1 MCERRH
7 LRNRSVPTVVRSPH
21 RVRQVVALAGPLVVV
36 LAQPVAFAQQP
47 SPPVAPAAPAA
58 AYRLAVTGS
67 ASVGMAGWGSE
78 LAGISEVG
86 ARVQLLPWLGVGLS
100 YLHLTDSHNENYPLF
115 ELDALEVSAAWRPVV
130 GRWFD
135 PFVQAG
141 VVAVLGSRGG
151 PDNDTSSRF
160 GLEGTAGFDFV
171 VSRPPARLRFA
182 VGLHGRSGFTN
193 RSWTMAGLHIELR
206 I

>member
-1 MCERRH
+1 M
-7 LRNRSVPTVVRSPH
+7 L
-21 RVRQVVALAGPLVVV
+21 QVVALGAAAVAV
-36 LAQPVAFAQQP
+36 AEPVAFAQQP
-47 SPPVAPAAPAA
+47 SPPVAAASPAP
-58 AYRLAVTGS
+58 AYRLALTGS
-67 ASVGMAGWGSE
+67 ASVGTAGWGSE

-86 ARVQLLPWLGVGLS
+86 ARVQLLPSLGVGLS
-100 YLHLTDSHNENYPLF
+100 YLHLSASHNENYPTF
-115 ELDALEVSAAWRPVV
+115 ELDAFAVSAAWRPVV

-141 VVAVLGSRGG
+141 VVGVIGSGGG
-151 PDNDTSSRF
+151 PDNETSSRF
-160 GLEGTAGFDFV
+160 GLEGMAGFDFV

-182 VGLHGRSGFTN
+182 AGLHARSGFTS